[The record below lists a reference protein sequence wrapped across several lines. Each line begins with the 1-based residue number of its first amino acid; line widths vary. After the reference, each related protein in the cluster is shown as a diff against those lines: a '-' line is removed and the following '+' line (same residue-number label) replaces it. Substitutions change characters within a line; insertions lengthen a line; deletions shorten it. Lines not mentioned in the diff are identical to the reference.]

1 MAKRRGATTRDPK
14 VRTQPVDD
22 GTTKAER
29 RRIRRAE
36 NRTATER
43 LSPGVYRSKGG
54 GLVSQQG
61 ERIRRQPGASV
72 NPWAAQGEALYGAMP
87 SPEQIGGAAGMMP
100 GQAGQVGQAA
110 GSLYEQL
117 GGGRTRTL
125 SPEERLAR
133 GIDPRDPNQY
143 FVDEQGNVGGTLIGW
158 SPNQPSMN
166 DLASITGQQG
176 GQLFDNQ
183 MGTLQGM
190 PQMPQASA
198 NQGGKYRL
206 SPGVYGTREQAMN
219 QYNQQLQQM
228 GFSNGLNPFLR
239 TTQQRKG

>member
-61 ERIRRQPGASV
+61 ERIRRQPGAPA

-87 SPEQIGGAAGMMP
+87 SPEQMGGMLGGA
-100 GQAGQVGQAA
+100 
-110 GSLYEQL
+110 
-117 GGGRTRTL
+117 TL
-125 SPEERLAR
+125 SPEERLAQ
-133 GIDPRDPNQY
+133 GIDPRDPNIY
-143 FVDEQGNVGGTLIGW
+143 TRGPGGEVYGTLIGW
-158 SPNQPSMN
+158 NANQPSMN
-166 DLASITGQQG
+166 DLAGITGQQIG
-176 GQLFDNQ
+176 GYNPSLNAGPQQNLVLSGPQ
-183 MGTLQGM
+183 M

-206 SPGVYGTREQAMN
+206 SPGVYGTREQAMR
-219 QYNQQLQQM
+219 QYEQQM
-228 GFSNGLNPFLR
+228 
-239 TTQQRKG
+239 QQMRQPMLMKRG